1 MSPSGKAEA
10 FDASMRRFESYHP
23 SQYIMDNKV
32 IFTGGSNPQLATKVA
47 ENLNA
52 NLGAIK
58 VGTFSDGEINVEIA
72 ENVRG
77 KDTFVIQ
84 STNFPAEKNLMEL
97 ILIIDALKR
106 ASVRSI
112 TAVIPYFGY
121 SRQDR
126 RIRSARVPI
135 SAKVVADML
144 SNAGVTRII
153 TLDIHSEQ
161 IQGFFSFPMDNI
173 YTANL
178 MVKDLLDNHNVED
191 LQVVSPDTG
200 GVIRARSVAK
210 TLGVKDLAIIDKR
223 REKANESEVI
233 NLIGDV
239 ENKVCIVPDD
249 LIDTAGTLSNASHAL
264 KEKGAKE
271 IIAYITHPV
280 LSGNAIENLNNSA
293 IDKLVVSNS
302 IDIGD
307 KSKKCPKIDVF
318 DISPI
323 LSQAI
328 TCLLYTSPSPR
339 DRVLSRMPSSA

>member
-52 NLGAIK
+52 DLGAIK

-178 MVKDLLDNHNVED
+178 MVKDLLDNHGVKD

-239 ENKVCIVPDD
+239 ENKICIVPDD

-264 KEKGAKE
+264 KERGAKE

-280 LSGNAIENLNNSA
+280 LSGNAVENLNNSA

-328 TCLLYTSPSPR
+328 TRLMTGESISELFS
-339 DRVLSRMPSSA
+339 

>member
-1 MSPSGKAEA
+1 
-10 FDASMRRFESYHP
+10 
-23 SQYIMDNKV
+23 MDNKV

-58 VGTFSDGEINVEIA
+58 VGTFSDGEINVEIT

-264 KEKGAKE
+264 KEMGAKE

-280 LSGNAIENLNNSA
+280 LSGNAVENLNNSA

-328 TCLLYTSPSPR
+328 TRLMTGESISELFS
-339 DRVLSRMPSSA
+339 

>member
-23 SQYIMDNKV
+23 SQYKMNNRV
-32 IFTGGSNPQLATKVA
+32 IFTGSSNPQLALKVA
-47 ENLNA
+47 ENLDA

-58 VGTFSDGEINVEIA
+58 VGTFSDGEINIEIN

-106 ASVRSI
+106 ASVKSI

-126 RIRSARVPI
+126 RVRSARVPI

-144 SNAGVTRII
+144 TNAGVTRII

-178 MVKDLLDNHNVED
+178 MVKNLLDNYKVED

-264 KEKGAKE
+264 KEQGAKE

-280 LSGNAIENLNNSA
+280 LSGNALENLNNSA
-293 IDKLVVSNS
+293 INRLVVSNS

-328 TCLLYTSPSPR
+328 IRLMTGESISELFT
-339 DRVLSRMPSSA
+339 

>member
-23 SQYIMDNKV
+23 SQHIMNRRV
-32 IFTGGSNPQLATKVA
+32 IFTGSSNPQLALKVA
-47 ENLNA
+47 DNLDA
-52 NLGAIK
+52 SLGAIT
-58 VGTFSDGEINVEIA
+58 VDTFSDGEINIEIT

-84 STNFPAEKNLMEL
+84 STNCPAEKNLMEL

-144 SNAGVTRII
+144 SNAGVSRII

-178 MVKDLLDNHNVED
+178 MVKNLVDNYSVDD

-223 REKANESEVI
+223 REKANESQVI

-280 LSGNAIENLNNSA
+280 LSGNAVENLNNSA

-328 TCLLYTSPSPR
+328 TRLMTGESISELFS
-339 DRVLSRMPSSA
+339 

>member
-23 SQYIMDNKV
+23 SQYKMNNRV
-32 IFTGGSNPQLATKVA
+32 IFTGSSNPQLALKVA
-47 ENLNA
+47 ENLDA
-52 NLGAIK
+52 NLGAIQ
-58 VGTFSDGEINVEIA
+58 VGTFSDGEINVEIN

-178 MVKDLLDNHNVED
+178 MVKNLLDNYKVED

-223 REKANESEVI
+223 REKANESQVI

-280 LSGNAIENLNNSA
+280 LSGNAVENLNNSA
-293 IDKLVVSNS
+293 IDRLVVSNS

-328 TCLLYTSPSPR
+328 IRLMTGESISELFT
-339 DRVLSRMPSSA
+339 

>member
-58 VGTFSDGEINVEIA
+58 VDTFSDGEINVEIA

-328 TCLLYTSPSPR
+328 TRLMTGESISELFS
-339 DRVLSRMPSSA
+339 

>member
-1 MSPSGKAEA
+1 MNN
-10 FDASMRRFESYHP
+10 R
-23 SQYIMDNKV
+23 V
-32 IFTGGSNPQLATKVA
+32 VFTGNSNPKLAESVAKNLNVQLGDIKVA
-47 ENLNA
+47 S
-52 NLGAIK
+52 
-58 VGTFSDGEINVEIA
+58 FSDGEINVEIN

-84 STNFPAEKNLMEL
+84 STNFPAEKNLIEL

-106 ASVRSI
+106 ASVRSV

-126 RIRSARVPI
+126 RVRSARVPI
-135 SAKVVADML
+135 SARVVADML

-178 MVKDLLDNHNVED
+178 MVKDLLLKYKVDD

-210 TLGVKDLAIIDKR
+210 TLGVQDLAIIDKR

-239 ENKVCIVPDD
+239 DGKVCIVPDD

-264 KEKGAKE
+264 KERGAKE

-280 LSGNAIENLNNSA
+280 LSGNAVENLNNSA

-307 KSKKCPKIDVF
+307 KSEKCPKIDVF

-328 TCLLYTSPSPR
+328 TRLMTGESISELFR
-339 DRVLSRMPSSA
+339 

>member
-1 MSPSGKAEA
+1 
-10 FDASMRRFESYHP
+10 
-23 SQYIMDNKV
+23 MDNKV
-32 IFTGGSNPQLATKVA
+32 LFTGGSNPQLATKVA

-58 VGTFSDGEINVEIA
+58 VGTFSDGEINVEIT

-264 KEKGAKE
+264 KERGAKE

-328 TCLLYTSPSPR
+328 TRLMTGESISELFS
-339 DRVLSRMPSSA
+339 

>member
-23 SQYIMDNKV
+23 SQFKMNNRV
-32 IFTGGSNPQLATKVA
+32 IFTGSSNPQLALKVA
-47 ENLNA
+47 ENLDA
-52 NLGAIK
+52 KLGAIQ
-58 VGTFSDGEINVEIA
+58 VGTFSDGEINVEIN

-106 ASVRSI
+106 ASVKSI

-126 RIRSARVPI
+126 RVRSARVPI

-144 SNAGVTRII
+144 TNAGVTRII

-178 MVKDLLDNHNVED
+178 MVKDLLDNYNVED

-264 KEKGAKE
+264 KEQGAKE

-280 LSGNAIENLNNSA
+280 LSGNALENLNNSA
-293 IDKLVVSNS
+293 INRLVVSNS

-328 TCLLYTSPSPR
+328 IRLMTGESISELFT
-339 DRVLSRMPSSA
+339 

>member
-1 MSPSGKAEA
+1 
-10 FDASMRRFESYHP
+10 
-23 SQYIMDNKV
+23 MDNKV

-58 VGTFSDGEINVEIA
+58 VGTFSDGEINVEIT

-144 SNAGVTRII
+144 SNAGVTGII

-239 ENKVCIVPDD
+239 ENKICIVPDD

-264 KEKGAKE
+264 KERGAKE

-280 LSGNAIENLNNSA
+280 LSGNAVENLNNSA

-328 TCLLYTSPSPR
+328 TRLMTGESISELFS
-339 DRVLSRMPSSA
+339 

>member
-1 MSPSGKAEA
+1 MSNRVLFTGNSNIDLA
-10 FDASMRRFESYHP
+10 
-23 SQYIMDNKV
+23 NKV
-32 IFTGGSNPQLATKVA
+32 AK
-47 ENLNA
+47 NLETD
-52 NLGAIK
+52 LGPMK
-58 VGTFSDGEINVEIA
+58 VGTFSDGEINVEVN

-77 KDTFVIQ
+77 KDTFIIQ
-84 STNFPAEKNLMEL
+84 STSNPAEKNLMEL
-97 ILIIDALKR
+97 VLMVDALKR
-106 ASVRSI
+106 ASARSI

-126 RIRSARVPI
+126 RVRSARVPI
-135 SAKVVADML
+135 SAKVIADML
-144 SNAGVTRII
+144 SEVGISRII

-161 IQGFFSFPMDNI
+161 IQGFFSFPVDNI
-173 YTANL
+173 YTANI
-178 MVKDLLDNHNVED
+178 MVKSLLEKYDVED

-210 TLGVKDLAIIDKR
+210 TLGVQDLAIIDKR

-239 ENKVCIVPDD
+239 EGKVCIVPDD

-264 KEKGAKE
+264 KDKGAKE

-280 LSGNAIENLNNSA
+280 LSGDAIKNLNNSA

-323 LSQAI
+323 LSEAI
-328 TCLLYTSPSPR
+328 TRIATGDSISELFK
-339 DRVLSRMPSSA
+339 

>member
-1 MSPSGKAEA
+1 MSN
-10 FDASMRRFESYHP
+10 R
-23 SQYIMDNKV
+23 V
-32 IFTGGSNPQLATKVA
+32 LFTGNSNIDLAKKVA
-47 ENLNA
+47 ENLET
-52 NLGAIK
+52 NLGSMK
-58 VGTFSDGEINVEIA
+58 VGTFSDGEINVEVN

-77 KDTFVIQ
+77 KDTFIIQ
-84 STNFPAEKNLMEL
+84 STNNPAEKNLIEL
-97 ILIIDALKR
+97 VLMVDALKR
-106 ASVRSI
+106 ASARSV

-126 RIRSARVPI
+126 RVRSARVPI
-135 SAKVVADML
+135 SAKVIADML
-144 SNAGVTRII
+144 SEVGISRII

-161 IQGFFSFPMDNI
+161 IQGFFSFPVDNI
-173 YTANL
+173 YTANI
-178 MVKDLLDNHNVED
+178 MVKGLLEKYDVED

-210 TLGVKDLAIIDKR
+210 TLGVQDLAIIDKR

-239 ENKVCIVPDD
+239 EGKVCIVPDD

-264 KEKGAKE
+264 KDKGAKE

-280 LSGNAIENLNNSA
+280 LSGDAIKNLNNSA

-323 LSQAI
+323 LSEAI
-328 TCLLYTSPSPR
+328 TRIATGDSISELFK
-339 DRVLSRMPSSA
+339 

>member
-1 MSPSGKAEA
+1 
-10 FDASMRRFESYHP
+10 
-23 SQYIMDNKV
+23 MDNKV
-32 IFTGGSNPQLATKVA
+32 LFTGGSNPQLATKVA

-58 VGTFSDGEINVEIA
+58 VGTFSDGEINVEIT

-77 KDTFVIQ
+77 KDTIVIQ

-264 KEKGAKE
+264 KERGAKE

-280 LSGNAIENLNNSA
+280 LSGNAVENLNNSA
-293 IDKLVVSNS
+293 IDKLVVSYS

-307 KSKKCPKIDVF
+307 NSKKCPKIDVF

-328 TCLLYTSPSPR
+328 TRLMTGESISELFS
-339 DRVLSRMPSSA
+339 

>member
-1 MSPSGKAEA
+1 
-10 FDASMRRFESYHP
+10 
-23 SQYIMDNKV
+23 MDNKV
-32 IFTGGSNPQLATKVA
+32 LFTGGSNPQLATKVA

-58 VGTFSDGEINVEIA
+58 VGTFSDGEINVEIT

-239 ENKVCIVPDD
+239 KNKVCIVPDD

-328 TCLLYTSPSPR
+328 TRLMTGESISELFS
-339 DRVLSRMPSSA
+339 

>member
-32 IFTGGSNPQLATKVA
+32 IFTGGSNPQLAKKVA
-47 ENLNA
+47 KNLNA
-52 NLGAIK
+52 NLGEIK

-178 MVKDLLDNHNVED
+178 MVKDLLDKHNVED

-239 ENKVCIVPDD
+239 ENKICIVPDD

-264 KEKGAKE
+264 KERGAKE

-280 LSGNAIENLNNSA
+280 LSGNAVENLNNSA

-328 TCLLYTSPSPR
+328 TRLMTGESISELFS
-339 DRVLSRMPSSA
+339 

>member
-1 MSPSGKAEA
+1 
-10 FDASMRRFESYHP
+10 MRRFESYHP
-23 SQYIMDNKV
+23 SQYKMNNRL
-32 IFTGGSNPQLATKVA
+32 IFTWSSNPQLALKVA
-47 ENLNA
+47 ENLDA
-52 NLGAIK
+52 NLGAIQ
-58 VGTFSDGEINVEIA
+58 VGTFSDGEINVEIN

-106 ASVRSI
+106 ASVKSI

-144 SNAGVTRII
+144 TNAGVTRII

-178 MVKDLLDNHNVED
+178 MVKNLLDDYKVED

-223 REKANESEVI
+223 REKANESQVI

-280 LSGNAIENLNNSA
+280 LSGNAVENLNNSA
-293 IDKLVVSNS
+293 IDRLVVSNS

-328 TCLLYTSPSPR
+328 IRLMTGESISELFT
-339 DRVLSRMPSSA
+339 

>member
-1 MSPSGKAEA
+1 
-10 FDASMRRFESYHP
+10 
-23 SQYIMDNKV
+23 MDNKV
-32 IFTGGSNPQLATKVA
+32 LFTGGSNPQLATKVA

-58 VGTFSDGEINVEIA
+58 VGTFSDGEINVEIT

-264 KEKGAKE
+264 KERGAKE

-280 LSGNAIENLNNSA
+280 LSGNAVENLNNSA

-328 TCLLYTSPSPR
+328 TRLMTGESISELFS
-339 DRVLSRMPSSA
+339 

>member
-1 MSPSGKAEA
+1 
-10 FDASMRRFESYHP
+10 
-23 SQYIMDNKV
+23 MDNKV
-32 IFTGGSNPQLATKVA
+32 LFTGGSNPQLATKVA

-58 VGTFSDGEINVEIA
+58 VGTFSDGEINVEIT

-271 IIAYITHPV
+271 IIAFITHPV

-328 TCLLYTSPSPR
+328 TRLMTGESISELFS
-339 DRVLSRMPSSA
+339 

>member
-1 MSPSGKAEA
+1 MNN
-10 FDASMRRFESYHP
+10 R
-23 SQYIMDNKV
+23 V
-32 IFTGGSNPQLATKVA
+32 IFTGSSNPQLAIKVA

-52 NLGAIK
+52 DLGAIK

-84 STNFPAEKNLMEL
+84 STNYPAEKNLMEL

-126 RIRSARVPI
+126 RVRSARVPI

-144 SNAGVTRII
+144 SNAGVSRII

-178 MVKDLLDNHNVED
+178 MVKGLLGNYDVED

-280 LSGNAIENLNNSA
+280 LSGNAIDNLNNSA

-328 TCLLYTSPSPR
+328 TRLMTGESISELFS
-339 DRVLSRMPSSA
+339 

>member
-1 MSPSGKAEA
+1 MSNRVLFTGNSNIDLA
-10 FDASMRRFESYHP
+10 
-23 SQYIMDNKV
+23 NKV
-32 IFTGGSNPQLATKVA
+32 AK
-47 ENLNA
+47 NLETD
-52 NLGAIK
+52 LGPMK
-58 VGTFSDGEINVEIA
+58 VGTFSDGEINVEVN

-77 KDTFVIQ
+77 KDTFIIQ
-84 STNFPAEKNLMEL
+84 STNNPAEKNLMEL
-97 ILIIDALKR
+97 VLMVDALKR
-106 ASVRSI
+106 ASARSV

-126 RIRSARVPI
+126 RVRSARVPI
-135 SAKVVADML
+135 SAKVIADML
-144 SNAGVTRII
+144 SEVGISRII

-161 IQGFFSFPMDNI
+161 IQGFFSFPVDNI
-173 YTANL
+173 YTANI
-178 MVKDLLDNHNVED
+178 MVKGLLEKYDVED

-210 TLGVKDLAIIDKR
+210 TLGVQDLAIIDKR

-239 ENKVCIVPDD
+239 EGKVCIVPDD

-264 KEKGAKE
+264 KDKGAKE

-280 LSGNAIENLNNSA
+280 LSGDAIKNLNNSA

-323 LSQAI
+323 LSEAI
-328 TCLLYTSPSPR
+328 TRIATGDSISELFK
-339 DRVLSRMPSSA
+339 

>member
-239 ENKVCIVPDD
+239 ENKICIVPDD

-264 KEKGAKE
+264 KERGAKE

-280 LSGNAIENLNNSA
+280 LSGNAVENLNNSA

-328 TCLLYTSPSPR
+328 IRLMTGESISELFT
-339 DRVLSRMPSSA
+339 

>member
-1 MSPSGKAEA
+1 MSN
-10 FDASMRRFESYHP
+10 R
-23 SQYIMDNKV
+23 V
-32 IFTGGSNPQLATKVA
+32 LFTGNSNIDLAMKVA
-47 ENLNA
+47 KNLETD
-52 NLGAIK
+52 LGPMK
-58 VGTFSDGEINVEIA
+58 VGTFSDGEINVEVN

-77 KDTFVIQ
+77 KDTFIIQ
-84 STNFPAEKNLMEL
+84 STSNPAEKNLMEL
-97 ILIIDALKR
+97 ILMVDALKR
-106 ASVRSI
+106 ASARSV

-126 RIRSARVPI
+126 RVRSARVPI
-135 SAKVVADML
+135 SAKVIADML
-144 SNAGVTRII
+144 SEVGISRII

-161 IQGFFSFPMDNI
+161 IQGFFSFPVDNI
-173 YTANL
+173 YTANI
-178 MVKDLLDNHNVED
+178 MVKGLLEKYDVED

-210 TLGVKDLAIIDKR
+210 TLGVQDLAIIDKR

-239 ENKVCIVPDD
+239 EGKVCIVPDD

-264 KEKGAKE
+264 KDKGAKE

-280 LSGNAIENLNNSA
+280 LSGDAIKNLNNSA

-323 LSQAI
+323 LSEAI
-328 TCLLYTSPSPR
+328 TRIATGDSISELFK
-339 DRVLSRMPSSA
+339 

>member
-23 SQYIMDNKV
+23 SQYKMNNRV
-32 IFTGGSNPQLATKVA
+32 IFTGSSNPQLALKVA
-47 ENLNA
+47 ENLDA

-58 VGTFSDGEINVEIA
+58 VGTFSDGEINVEIN

-328 TCLLYTSPSPR
+328 IRLMTGESISELFT
-339 DRVLSRMPSSA
+339 